1 MAAIS
6 HGELPIKLRSV
17 DVRMGKPG
25 TCHGVSPWSEHIGPV
40 EGTGGIETSEYP
52 EEEKAIATP

>member
-1 MAAIS
+1 MSEWGNPA
-6 HGELPIKLRSV
+6 PV
-17 DVRMGKPG
+17 MGCDPG
-25 TCHGVSPWSEHIGPV
+25 LNKIGPV

>member
-25 TCHGVSPWSEHIGPV
+25 TFHRVSPRSEYIGPA
-40 EGTGGIETSEYP
+40 EGTG
-52 EEEKAIATP
+52 